1 MFLDGGEREVDG
13 QVMTVEKYEGYSGKD
28 RKPQQKYCTMVTGL
42 DCDGIEV
49 YTVIMGTDMDSRFAD
64 MKTLM
69 DYAKANI
76 SKYTA
81 FEKGDAFG
89 KVKLKRE
96 GGEQSQSHSL

>member
-1 MFLDGGEREVDG
+1 MKE
-13 QVMTVEKYEGYSGKD
+13 YSGGKTGSLS
-28 RKPQQKYCTMVTGL
+28 KEYCTMVTGL

-81 FEKGDAFG
+81 FEKETPSG
-89 KVKLKRE
+89 KSSLRE
-96 GGEQSQSHSL
+96 GR